1 MTMSKRKLLRVIVSL
16 LIIASARYFP
26 LVNSSGED
34 SIVADFYDET
44 TINRIAFGSCSFPK
58 KPQPLWKHISS
69 QQPDV
74 WVWLGD
80 AVYADT
86 KVAPLLW
93 TPSPLSEM
101 VEKFNYLKFSSE
113 YQEFLRS
120 GIQVLGV
127 WDDHD
132 YGMNNGGK
140 HYKDRLQAQGVY
152 LDFLDEPAESIR
164 RKREGTYVSYSFG
177 TGDKSIKLI
186 LLDTRSH
193 LKWGPECDI
202 LGAEQWS
209 WLETQLSDP
218 NPAGLTI
225 IGSGIQVISDVPY
238 TDRWTGCPSSY
249 DRLIWLVQRNPR
261 VILISGDVHF
271 GEFSCLNST
280 STGYPL
286 YEVTSSGLT
295 ATCVSWMSKATCR
308 WLLENVLTSSK
319 RTHPFITELNYGL
332 ITVHWNDQPISVT
345 VEVRGETGSYLKQ
358 TVSLGHLERVRD
370 ASHCPQKLEDPPVV
384 KKNLFYAIAICI
396 LTIIFVGLS
405 RLIIFILKILL
416 TKIVLPLLGVTLQ
429 APSSSGSSLQHT
441 KHKNNKI
448 LKAE

>member
-1 MTMSKRKLLRVIVSL
+1 MSKRKLLRVIVSL

-44 TINRIAFGSCSFPK
+44 TINRIAFGT
-58 KPQPLWKHISS
+58 
-69 QQPDV
+69 
-74 WVWLGD
+74 
-80 AVYADT
+80 VYADT

-93 TPSPLSEM
+93 TPSPLNEM

-120 GIQVLGV
+120 GIKVLGV

-140 HYKDRLQAQGVY
+140 HYKDRLQAQGIY

-164 RKREGTYVSYSFG
+164 RRREGTYVSYSFG
-177 TGDKSIKLI
+177 TGNKSIKLI

-358 TVSLGHLERVRD
+358 TVSLGHLERLGLEPRSAKSKGLKLDSSRGIKHFLSPTCDNQVR
-370 ASHCPQKLEDPPVV
+370 
-384 KKNLFYAIAICI
+384 NILFF
-396 LTIIFVGLS
+396 TIILF

-416 TKIVLPLLGVTLQ
+416 TKIVLPLLGITLQ